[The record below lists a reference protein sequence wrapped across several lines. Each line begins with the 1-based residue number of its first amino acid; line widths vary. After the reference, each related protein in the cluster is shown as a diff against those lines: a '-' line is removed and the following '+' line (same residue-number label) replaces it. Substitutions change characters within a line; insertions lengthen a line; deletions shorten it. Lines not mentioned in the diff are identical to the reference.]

1 MYGEKFLYGNRV
13 PVNNQAIY
21 RATTDI
27 DIKVSAE
34 DLIPEKILK
43 GDFFSVDEAP
53 NILKSKLILAI
64 KVGLAEK
71 IEVIDDSPQ
80 VEAELTSLE
89 ELAIKVD
96 QVLEM
101 DSDSIV
107 DTIIKDNEE
116 CKGVK
121 VIPDVIDGKVSRGSS
136 AIVDAISFLDK
147 ESNLDKFRKKY
158 KRKTK
163 SNLDKFREQRDARK

>member
-1 MYGEKFLYGNRV
+1 MYGEKFLYGNRR

-27 DIKVSAE
+27 DIKVRAD

-64 KVGLAEK
+64 NVGLAEEIK
-71 IEVIDDSPQ
+71 VIDDNPS
-80 VEAELTSLE
+80 VEKELTLIDK
-89 ELAIKVD
+89 LAIKVD

-107 DTIIKDNEE
+107 DNIIKESEE
-116 CKGVK
+116 GKGAR
-121 VIPDVIDGKVSRGSS
+121 VIPDVIDGKVSKGSS
-136 AIVDAISFLDK
+136 AIVDAVAFLDK
-147 ESNLDKFRKKY
+147 ESKLNKFKKKY

-163 SNLDKFREQRDARK
+163 SKLDKFREQRDARK